1 MMMSSTSR
9 TESDDAWGQAQEQEA
24 SALIERALAED
35 LPAGD
40 LTSDSLFPAGPDVSA
55 GGGAVVGAGVVA
67 RCVFRQEGVFCG
79 GPVAGALFEKVDP
92 AVKVEVL
99 AAEGSR
105 VEPGAAVLELSGPCG
120 SVLRGER
127 ALLNFLQRLCG
138 ISTWT
143 ALWVKELDG
152 MKSVLLDTR
161 KTTPGWRRLEKYAVR
176 MGGAVNHRFD
186 LSDGIM
192 LKDNHRWVLR
202 KAGGST
208 LADWVATLR
217 ESSPGTFLQVEVD
230 SRQEYLEALEVAGI
244 DSILLD
250 NFPPG
255 ELSWAVEEKH
265 SRQDCDVLL
274 EASGGISLEN
284 VREVAATGV
293 ERISVGAL
301 THSATA
307 LDVSLEMSEVFSLEQ
322 KL

>member
-1 MMMSSTSR
+1 MTMSSNPQN
-9 TESDDAWGQAQEQEA
+9 EPGDAWGRAQQQEA

-40 LTSDSLFPAGPDVSA
+40 LTSDALFPAA
-55 GGGAVVGAGVVA
+55 GAASGDDGAVPGAGAVA
-67 RCVFRQEGVFCG
+67 RCVFRKDGVFCG
-79 GPVAGALFEKVDP
+79 APVAVELFEKVDP

-99 AAEGSR
+99 AGEGSR
-105 VEPGAAVLELSGPCG
+105 VEQGAAVLELSGPCG
-120 SVLRGER
+120 SILRGER

-143 ALWVKELDG
+143 ASWVRELDG
-152 MKSVLLDTR
+152 MESVLLDTR

-192 LKDNHRWVLR
+192 IKDNHRWVLG
-202 KAGGST
+202 KAGGT
-208 LADWVATLR
+208 VLADWVKTLR

-230 SRQEYLEALEVAGI
+230 SRQEYLEALEVGGI

-255 ELSWAVEEKH
+255 ELSWAVEEKR
-265 SRQDCDVLL
+265 SRQGCEVLL

-284 VREVAATGV
+284 VRQVAATGV

-322 KL
+322 EL

>member
-1 MMMSSTSR
+1 MMSSTPR
-9 TESDDAWGQAQEQEA
+9 TESDDAWGQAQQQEA
-24 SALIERALAED
+24 SALIDRALAED

-40 LTSDSLFPAGPDVSA
+40 LTSDSLFPSGPDVSA
-55 GGGAVVGAGVVA
+55 GGGVVAGAGVVA

-79 GPVAGALFEKVDP
+79 GAIAGALFERVDP

-105 VEPGAAVLELSGPCG
+105 VEQGAAVLELSGPCG

-127 ALLNFLQRLCG
+127 VLLNFLQRLCG

-143 ALWVKELDG
+143 ALWVRELDG
-152 MKSVLLDTR
+152 MESVLLDTR
-161 KTTPGWRRLEKYAVR
+161 KTTPGWRRLEKYAVL

-202 KAGGST
+202 KAGGT
-208 LADWVATLR
+208 ALADWVETLR
-217 ESSPGTFLQVEVD
+217 ESAPGTFLQVEVD
-230 SRQEYLEALEVAGI
+230 SRQEYLEALDVAGI

-255 ELSWAVEEKH
+255 ELSWAVEEK
-265 SRQDCDVLL
+265 RGRRDCSVLL

-284 VREVAATGV
+284 VRQVAATGV

-322 KL
+322 EL